1 MRKETLKEIAR
12 QAIED
17 MALEARFRPEDHQV
31 LLKHK
36 DKLLA
41 LTDELV
47 KAFYD
52 ALFATPSTRKVFH
65 EGERPAR
72 EKTLVDWWQKT
83 VEGPVDEEYWAWQA
97 YVGLIHVKRVVTNP
111 MMMGQAFM
119 IEDLVRTHLDDP
131 EVAGAIRRLMA
142 TVAAIIAY
150 GYEKA
155 QLLSIE
161 ETTGI
166 SQELIKTNVRVG
178 VEKLL
183 ED

>member
-1 MRKETLKEIAR
+1 MQREKLKEIAR

-36 DKLLA
+36 DSLLA

-52 ALFATPSTRKVFH
+52 TLFATPSTRKVFH

-72 EKTLVDWWQKT
+72 EKTLRDWWQKT

-97 YVGLIHVKRVVTNP
+97 YVGLIHVKREVSNP
-111 MMMGQAFM
+111 MMLGQAFM

-131 EVAGAIRRLMA
+131 EVAGAMRRLMA

>member
-1 MRKETLKEIAR
+1 MQREKLKEIAR

-17 MALEARFRPEDHQV
+17 MAEEARFRPEDHQV

-41 LTDELV
+41 LTDDLV
-47 KAFYD
+47 KTFYD
-52 ALFATPSTRKVFH
+52 TLFATPSTRKVFH